1 VATLTTLPPN
11 SQTGHRAP
19 LRHRFE
25 APASLCLWHLSSL
38 DAPTVAMA
46 WTLAFAWAA
55 HIRLPAWPIAVVALA
70 AWSVYIGDR
79 LLDVRNA
86 RTPLRP
92 RHHFHWKHRRIFLP
106 IALAAA
112 LAAIGLV
119 AHSMPY
125 VARERNSVLA
135 AAALAYFT
143 SVHSPWRVPYAKPWL
158 RFPKEL
164 LVGVLFTLACATP
177 TLTRITSIRIAV
189 PLLALLPVI
198 LIFIALAWLNCHSI
212 ESWESQSS
220 PVYAVLRPAAGL
232 LALAVLA
239 SAYAALRHD
248 PRNAALLAAA
258 ATSVALLALLD
269 RHRHALA
276 PVALR
281 ACADLVLL
289 TPLILF
295 VLPGRLIP

>member
-1 VATLTTLPPN
+1 MV
-11 SQTGHRAP
+11 
-19 LRHRFE
+19 
-25 APASLCLWHLSSL
+25 
-38 DAPTVAMA
+38 
-46 WTLAFAWAA
+46 WTLAFAWVA
-55 HIRLPAWPIAVVALA
+55 HIRLPAWPVAVVALT

-112 LAAIGLV
+112 IAAIALV
-119 AHSMPY
+119 VHFMSY

-143 SVHSPWRVPYAKPWL
+143 SVHSPWRVPHTKPWL

-177 TLTRITSIRIAV
+177 TLTRITSVRMTAPV
-189 PLLALLPVI
+189 LAPFPAI

-212 ESWESQSS
+212 ESWESHCS
-220 PVYAVLRPAAGL
+220 PVYAVLRPAA
-232 LALAVLA
+232 ALFAVALLA
-239 SAYAALRHD
+239 SANAALRHD

-269 RHRHALA
+269 RHRHALD

-295 VLPGRLIP
+295 ILPGRLIP